1 MSLDLLLRILP
12 YWFQAFA
19 FTLVVEIPLFIA
31 VARLGRG
38 AGGGPRAPVWR
49 LALAGA
55 AGTCLTHPLLW
66 FAWPLVV
73 HDYALYIASGE
84 ILIAVIES
92 ATFFAL
98 ARPIPLPRAIAASF
112 VANGASYGL
121 GILLRAW
128 GVMG

>member
-1 MSLDLLLRILP
+1 MTLELLLRIFP
-12 YWFQAFA
+12 YWLQAFV
-19 FTLVVEIPLFIA
+19 FTLNVEIPLFVA
-31 VARLGRG
+31 VARLGSGHEKDR
-38 AGGGPRAPVWR
+38 RAPLWR

-66 FAWPLVV
+66 FVWPRVV
-73 HDYALYIASGE
+73 HDYAAYIASGE

-98 ARPIPLPRAIAASF
+98 ARPISLPRAIAASF

-121 GILLRAW
+121 GILLRFW
-128 GVMG
+128 GILG